1 MTMRGPT
8 MIDAVMTH
16 AKTAAAAIGIAGS
29 LVGAYVAT
37 GLPIPATQSFV
48 RAEVTT
54 VAVKIDALALA
65 QLELQRA
72 AIFHTRARLRAE
84 QAVDRAL
91 RSKVDATSRV
101 ALDHRTAEI
110 GDELA
115 RLEREDEELR
125 LRIAKLRGG

>member
-1 MTMRGPT
+1 

-16 AKTAAAAIGIAGS
+16 ARTAAAAVGIAGS
-29 LVGAYVAT
+29 LVGAYVAA

-54 VAVKIDALALA
+54 VSVKIDALALA

-72 AIFHTRARLRAE
+72 AILHTRARLRAE
-84 QAVDRAL
+84 LAVDRAL
-91 RSKVDATSRV
+91 RGKADATSRV
-101 ALDHRTAEI
+101 TLDHRTAEI

-115 RLEREDEELR
+115 RLEREDLD
-125 LRIAKLRGG
+125 LITRIAKLRGG